1 MIEDNKNN
9 DTKEELK
16 TSSDGDDMDNQQA
29 NENEDLNKEV
39 NISSSESDN
48 KTEKKL
54 DEGNQE
60 TPNKN
65 LENENKGFEDGVEK
79 ENETKNKDTKEE
91 LKTSSDGDD
100 VDNQQTNKNE
110 DLNKEVN
117 ISSSESD
124 NKTEKKLDEG
134 NQETPNKNLEK
145 ENETKNK
152 DTEQSEEKDD
162 DPNVKWYV
170 VGAASSFEEK
180 AVKSIQDNA
189 RKASLS
195 HLFLD
200 FQIPKQ
206 EVVEIKRGKKVNSK
220 RNFFPGYIL
229 VKMIMNNQ
237 TWQLV
242 KNSKKISGFT
252 GNDRKPIPLSQNEA
266 IKMLKKADDSIEYIA
281 PKYIYEV
288 GQQVKVIDGPFAS
301 FNGMVEE
308 VDEEKGRLKIS
319 VSIFGRSTLVELEYT
334 QVEKI

>member
-9 DTKEELK
+9 DTKEESK
-16 TSSDGDDMDNQQA
+16 TSSDGDNMDNQQA

-65 LENENKGFEDGVEK
+65 LENEN
-79 ENETKNKDTKEE
+79 ETKNKDME
-91 LKTSSDGDD
+91 
-100 VDNQQTNKNE
+100 QNE
-110 DLNKEVN
+110 K
-117 ISSSESD
+117 
-124 NKTEKKLDEG
+124 
-134 NQETPNKNLEK
+134 
-145 ENETKNK
+145 
-152 DTEQSEEKDD
+152 KDD

-195 HLFLD
+195 HFFLD

-206 EVVEIKRGKKVNSK
+206 EVVEIKKGKKVNSK
-220 RNFFPGYIL
+220 KNFFPGYIL
-229 VKMIMNNQ
+229 IKMIMNNP

-242 KNSKKISGFT
+242 KNSNKVSGFT
-252 GNDRKPIPLSQNEA
+252 GNDHKPIPLSQSEA
-266 IKMLKKADDSIEYIA
+266 IKMLKKADDSIEYIT
-281 PKYIYEV
+281 PKYVYEV
-288 GQQVKVIDGPFAS
+288 GQQVKIIDGPFAS

-308 VDEEKGRLKIS
+308 VDEDRGRLKIS
-319 VSIFGRSTLVELEYT
+319 VSIFGRSTPVELEYT

>member
-29 NENEDLNKEV
+29 NENKDLNKEV

-54 DEGNQE
+54 DEVNQE

-65 LENENKGFEDGVEK
+65 LENENKVFEDSV
-79 ENETKNKDTKEE
+79 
-91 LKTSSDGDD
+91 
-100 VDNQQTNKNE
+100 
-110 DLNKEVN
+110 
-117 ISSSESD
+117 
-124 NKTEKKLDEG
+124 
-134 NQETPNKNLEK
+134 EK

-152 DTEQSEEKDD
+152 DTEQNEEKDD

-220 RNFFPGYIL
+220 KNFFPGYIL

-242 KNSKKISGFT
+242 KNSNKISGFT
-252 GNDRKPIPLSQNEA
+252 GNDHKPIPLSQNEE

-308 VDEEKGRLKIS
+308 VDEEKGRLTIS
-319 VSIFGRSTLVELEYT
+319 VSIFGRSTPVELEYT

>member
-29 NENEDLNKEV
+29 NENKDLNKEV

-54 DEGNQE
+54 DEVNQE

-65 LENENKGFEDGVEK
+65 LEK

-152 DTEQSEEKDD
+152 DTEQNEEKDD

-195 HLFLD
+195 HFFLD

-242 KNSKKISGFT
+242 KNSNKISGFT
-252 GNDRKPIPLSQNEA
+252 GNDHKPIPLSQNEA

-308 VDEEKGRLKIS
+308 VDEEKGRLTIS
-319 VSIFGRSTLVELEYT
+319 VSIFGRSTPVELEYI

>member
-9 DTKEELK
+9 
-16 TSSDGDDMDNQQA
+16 
-29 NENEDLNKEV
+29 
-39 NISSSESDN
+39 
-48 KTEKKL
+48 
-54 DEGNQE
+54 
-60 TPNKN
+60 
-65 LENENKGFEDGVEK
+65 
-79 ENETKNKDTKEE
+79 DTKEE

-152 DTEQSEEKDD
+152 DTEQNEEKDD

-206 EVVEIKRGKKVNSK
+206 EVVEIKRGKKINSK
-220 RNFFPGYIL
+220 KNFFPGYIL
-229 VKMIMNNQ
+229 VKMIMNKL

-242 KNSKKISGFT
+242 KNSNKISGFT
-252 GNDRKPIPLSQNEA
+252 GNDHKPVPLSHNEV

-308 VDEEKGRLKIS
+308 VDEEKGRLTIS
-319 VSIFGRSTLVELEYT
+319 VSIFGRSTPVDLEYT